1 MDEVVP
7 LVFIALDFWA
17 GIRKAK
23 QRGEEITSDRWQR
36 TVQCQ
41 EIRFL
46 LGCLACIPICTNSH
60 TTNVNSIGNL
70 GLVLCV
76 KENQQVIDLSSIVA
90 RTISNDAIKNN
101 SNFPDN
107 PDYSLYSVYPE
118 KNTIGSFGHFYMW
131 GQQQGWGISILTE
144 EAAYSKWENGVLQSS
159 YVEEHSD
166 KLYGLQ
172 TRFLFNCVLRF
183 VCAICQK
190 KYGIKEKY

>member
-1 MDEVVP
+1 MDEIQINMADQAAVVMLITFGILVVP

-23 QRGEEITSDRWQR
+23 QRGEEITSDGWQR

-60 TTNVNSIGNL
+60 ITNVNSIGNL

-76 KENQQVIDLSSIVA
+76 KENQQVIDLPSIVA

-118 KNTIGSFGHFYMW
+118 KNTIGSFGHFYV
-131 GQQQGWGISILTE
+131 GVS
-144 EAAYSKWENGVLQSS
+144 SKAGG
-159 YVEEHSD
+159 Y
-166 KLYGLQ
+166 
-172 TRFLFNCVLRF
+172 LF
-183 VCAICQK
+183 
-190 KYGIKEKY
+190 